1 MQHRPTRPSS
11 LPCQGEDLCLLLLSR
26 RIDDALPAACLP
38 GNAARAH
45 TNRWSIPWSCGRLV
59 SSVRGW
65 EGKTQTRTLLF
76 WAAPFSYMSKNDP
89 FCQDRLGTDQQHA
102 HRLVTRVCLLP
113 AAGGGFVLPDSGSR
127 LRKQLLLP
135 LCILKMIILPRQARD
150 KHSAKHPKQDYGLLA
165 EIRPTGEENLA
176 ATLVYGELLLEAH
189 SNRQGQKQQH

>member
-1 MQHRPTRPSS
+1 MMP
-11 LPCQGEDLCLLLLSR
+11 CLL
-26 RIDDALPAACLP
+26 PACLATP
-38 GNAARAH
+38 RAH
-45 TNRWSIPWSCGRLV
+45 IRTGGLYHGAAAGWSPRCVGGR
-59 SSVRGW
+59 
-65 EGKTQTRTLLF
+65 GKHPRTLLF
-76 WAAPFSYMSKNDP
+76 WAPPFSYMSKNDP